1 MLVHL
6 FACLKMSSLSPKR
19 LKERVL
25 PTVSRNAFS
34 ALNQSLT
41 SLKPPCL
48 SMVECCSRQS
58 AEGIRGSC
66 RQILCCADRQ
76 STGNRRST
84 QEVPKNVTLGVAVQK
99 PGLGGLISER
109 PAAAEVAETTINVSR
124 SQPPQ
129 QARDRRGGGARCV
142 GSARARAERGW
153 GQGAGSWRPPP
164 SEHAQSTA

>member
-1 MLVHL
+1 ML
-6 FACLKMSSLSPKR
+6 ASKCLPCLLNGSKR
-19 LKERVL
+19 EFFQQPRE
-25 PTVSRNAFS
+25 SAFS
-34 ALNQSLT
+34 ALDQSLT